1 MTITVSTDGSALRN
15 PNGPMGWAWADH
27 TDGARDEHAHAGDC
41 AAGGATNG
49 TNQIGELCAVLEAL
63 RAHPGSE
70 PLVIESD
77 SQYAINCSSKWVFGW
92 KKNGWKNSK
101 QEPVKNAPIIKAIDA
116 EISKRAG
123 KVSFRW
129 VKGHAGN
136 AGNEKVDDL
145 ARGFA
150 GDCESGAQE
159 GYLPKE
165 GWQALLESPYA
176 RDVKVPA
183 DAQLLLD
190 GEMDE
195 REYTRLHAAEVDD
208 LEHGEPNLT
217 ELGDVRTP
225 ADSAE
230 TNAPADTAAH
240 AAESAADGTDTPAG
254 EPTATAGMQ
263 LAPTGLAASGR
274 VTLSPPPNSSPY
286 YDGSPRRIHGYIEVD
301 ALVQGDGTVDLE
313 NARFLMHRR
322 ENGQETRQ

>member
-27 TDGARDEHAHAGDC
+27 TDGERAEHAHAGDC

-183 DAQLLLD
+183 DARLLLD
-190 GEMDE
+190 GELSEEEYTKLHAPAVDELERAVETGGDQTTANTTESAGTPDDMEE
-195 REYTRLHAAEVDD
+195 REPDQST
-208 LEHGEPNLT
+208 
-217 ELGDVRTP
+217 
-225 ADSAE
+225 
-230 TNAPADTAAH
+230 ADTSRSNDGH
-240 AAESAADGTDTPAG
+240 ARN
-254 EPTATAGMQ
+254 AGMQ
-263 LAPTGLAASGR
+263 LAPTGLVASGR

-301 ALVQGDGTVDLE
+301 ALVQGDGTLDLE

>member
-1 MTITVSTDGSALRN
+1 MAPHCVIRTARWGGRGPTIRTR
-15 PNGPMGWAWADH
+15 
-27 TDGARDEHAHAGDC
+27 ARRHAHAGDC

-176 RDVKVPA
+176 RDVKCLRMHNCCSTA
-183 DAQLLLD
+183 
-190 GEMDE
+190 
-195 REYTRLHAAEVDD
+195 RW
-208 LEHGEPNLT
+208 
-217 ELGDVRTP
+217 
-225 ADSAE
+225 
-230 TNAPADTAAH
+230 TNANTRGCMPPRWTISSTA
-240 AAESAADGTDTPAG
+240 S
-254 EPTATAGMQ
+254 
-263 LAPTGLAASGR
+263 
-274 VTLSPPPNSSPY
+274 
-286 YDGSPRRIHGYIEVD
+286 RI
-301 ALVQGDGTVDLE
+301 
-313 NARFLMHRR
+313 
-322 ENGQETRQ
+322 

>member
-1 MTITVSTDGSALRN
+1 MQATRRWTISHADSPAIAN
-15 PNGPMGWAWADH
+15 P
-27 TDGARDEHAHAGDC
+27 AR
-41 AAGGATNG
+41 
-49 TNQIGELCAVLEAL
+49 
-63 RAHPGSE
+63 
-70 PLVIESD
+70 
-77 SQYAINCSSKWVFGW
+77 
-92 KKNGWKNSK
+92 
-101 QEPVKNAPIIKAIDA
+101 
-116 EISKRAG
+116 KRG
-123 KVSFRW
+123 IPS
-129 VKGHAGN
+129 
-136 AGNEKVDDL
+136 
-145 ARGFA
+145 
-150 GDCESGAQE
+150 
-159 GYLPKE
+159 KE

-195 REYTRLHAAEVDD
+195 REYLLHAAEVDD

-230 TNAPADTAAH
+230 TDAPADTAAH
-240 AAESAADGTDTPAG
+240 AESAADGTDTPAG

-301 ALVQGDGTVDLE
+301 VLRSAT
-313 NARFLMHRR
+313 ARSISRMRVSSCIAAR
-322 ENGQETRQ
+322 TARKPASETTRAFASMF

>member
-1 MTITVSTDGSALRN
+1 MAPHCVIRTARWGGRGPTIRT
-15 PNGPMGWAWADH
+15 
-27 TDGARDEHAHAGDC
+27 AR
-41 AAGGATNG
+41 ATNTRMRAIVRQG
-49 TNQIGELCAVLEAL
+49 APRTARIRSRLCAVLEAL

-145 ARGFA
+145 CTRIRRRLRIRRARGVSA
-150 GDCESGAQE
+150 E
-159 GYLPKE
+159 GR
-165 GWQALLESPYA
+165 WQALLESPYA

-195 REYTRLHAAEVDD
+195 REYTRLHGRRGGRSRARRAESDRARRRAD
-208 LEHGEPNLT
+208 S
-217 ELGDVRTP
+217 

-230 TNAPADTAAH
+230 TDAPADTAAH

-263 LAPTGLAASGR
+263 LAPTGLAASR
-274 VTLSPPPNSSPY
+274 AC
-286 YDGSPRRIHGYIEVD
+286 D
-301 ALVQGDGTVDLE
+301 ALPSPELE
-313 NARFLMHRR
+313 PVL
-322 ENGQETRQ
+322 

>member
-1 MTITVSTDGSALRN
+1 
-15 PNGPMGWAWADH
+15 MGV
-27 TDGARDEHAHAGDC
+27 RVE
-41 AAGGATNG
+41 
-49 TNQIGELCAVLEAL
+49 EERL
-63 RAHPGSE
+63 
-70 PLVIESD
+70 
-77 SQYAINCSSKWVFGW
+77 
-92 KKNGWKNSK
+92 
-101 QEPVKNAPIIKAIDA
+101 KNAPIIKAIDA

-230 TNAPADTAAH
+230 TDAPADTAAH

>member
-1 MTITVSTDGSALRN
+1 M
-15 PNGPMGWAWADH
+15 
-27 TDGARDEHAHAGDC
+27 
-41 AAGGATNG
+41 
-49 TNQIGELCAVLEAL
+49 LEAL

-165 GWQALLESPYA
+165 GWQAMLESPYA

-195 REYTRLHAAEVDD
+195 REYTRLHAAE
-208 LEHGEPNLT
+208 EHGEPNLT

-230 TNAPADTAAH
+230 TDAPADTAAH